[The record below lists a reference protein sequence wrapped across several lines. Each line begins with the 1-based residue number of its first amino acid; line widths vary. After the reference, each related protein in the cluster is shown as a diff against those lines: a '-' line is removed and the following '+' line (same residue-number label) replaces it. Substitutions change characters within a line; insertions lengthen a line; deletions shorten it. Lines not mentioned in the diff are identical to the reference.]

1 MNIMSLFFALA
12 SLASSNDFAEA
23 RTPSGTFS
31 ETPSNARSFM
41 VSEDYAEIGWDA
53 VESAEA
59 YKIQIR
65 KSGAAATLVLEDK
78 TVWTSFYFRTA
89 EPNATYE
96 FRIASLSGGRQS
108 AWSGWMALNTRQ
120 TITSNDK

>member
-12 SLASSNDFAEA
+12 SIASSNDFAEA
-23 RTPSGTFS
+23 HMPSGAIL

-53 VESAEA
+53 VANAEV

-65 KSGAAATLVLEDK
+65 KSGATTTLVLEDK
-78 TVWTSFYFRTA
+78 TVWTSFYFRVA
-89 EPNATYE
+89 EPSPIYE
-96 FRIASLSGGRQS
+96 FRLASLSGGRQS
-108 AWSGWMALNTRQ
+108 AWSEWKTLNSRQ
-120 TITSNDK
+120 TVTSSN